1 MNRNTVYYVSGNK
14 ARSVLKHCWWT
25 TRVGHEGWSN
35 FSHVKNQQ
43 AALRLFKKLRVKHR
57 QIDKRCARGP
67 TKPHAWLW
75 ARMTLNTLKKTG
87 SNERTTR

>member
-1 MNRNTVYYVSGNK
+1 MVNRITRYYVSGNK
-14 ARSVLKHCWWT
+14 TRSVLKHCWWT
-25 TRVGHEGWSN
+25 NRVTNEGWSN
-35 FSHVKNQQ
+35 FSTVADQQ

-75 ARMTLNTLKKTG
+75 ARMTLTG
-87 SNERTTR
+87 LGKEK